1 VEDVPPIDRA
11 EAATLATQE
20 NDRTVELL
28 ASLGPDDWSRPTDCT
43 GWTVRDLAGHLV
55 GAMEGFSSYG
65 RLVRMLA
72 RSGREARGGVSFVD
86 AMTAIQV
93 RDRAS
98 SSTDELVARAR
109 AAAPA
114 SARFRTRF
122 PAALRKATTKQE
134 LLDGT
139 TERWTL
145 AYLLDTI
152 LTRDT
157 WMHRVDLCRAIDRP
171 VELTAEHDGRIV
183 ADVVAEWARRHGR
196 PFTLDLDGP
205 AGGTYVQGEG
215 GDHLRLDAVEL
226 CRTLSG
232 RAPGDGL
239 LTQEVPF

>member
-1 VEDVPPIDRA
+1 VEDVAPIDRA
-11 EAATLATQE
+11 EAAMLAKQE
-20 NDRTVELL
+20 NDRMVELL
-28 ASLGPDDWSRPTDCT
+28 ASLGPEDWSRPTDCT

-72 RSGREARGGVSFVD
+72 RSGREARGGVSFID

-93 RDRAS
+93 RDRAAL
-98 SSTDELVARAR
+98 STDELVARAG

-139 TERWTL
+139 AERWTL

-157 WMHRVDLCRAIDRP
+157 WMHRVDLSRAIDRP
-171 VELTAEHDGRIV
+171 VELTADHDGRIV

-196 PFTLDLDGP
+196 PFALDLDGP

-215 GDHLRLDAVEL
+215 GDHLHLDAVEL